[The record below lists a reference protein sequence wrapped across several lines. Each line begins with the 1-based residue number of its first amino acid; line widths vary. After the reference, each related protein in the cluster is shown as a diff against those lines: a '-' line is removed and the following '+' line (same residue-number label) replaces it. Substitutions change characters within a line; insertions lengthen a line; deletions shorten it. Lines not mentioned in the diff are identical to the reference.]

1 LCCIV
6 TPAGPGDGPPTAF
19 RAGTPFHRT
28 RVDQPEMPNGQPNQL
43 ANLHEPFLP
52 GNKHAGSRR
61 SVKTD
66 RAIKTF
72 RNLTPEAAEYA
83 ARVLR
88 DEGESTRYRLQ
99 AMEAILRYG
108 MPKNLEEL
116 LAKAMG
122 EGARA
127 YMRVEF
133 VRPGD
138 DAVDV
143 NAKPN
148 GHGTFEV
155 SFGAP

>member
-1 LCCIV
+1 
-6 TPAGPGDGPPTAF
+6 
-19 RAGTPFHRT
+19 
-28 RVDQPEMPNGQPNQL
+28 MPNGQPAQL
-43 ANLHEPFLP
+43 ANLKPFQP
-52 GNKHAGSRR
+52 GNRPASSRR
-61 SVKTD
+61 SRRTD

-72 RNLTPEAAEYA
+72 RFLTPEAADYA
-83 ARVLR
+83 GRVLR

-133 VRPGD
+133 IRPGD
-138 DAVDV
+138 NASDLD
-143 NAKPN
+143 AKPN
-148 GHGTFEV
+148 GHGGTFEV
-155 SFGAP
+155 SFGGDGD

>member
-1 LCCIV
+1 
-6 TPAGPGDGPPTAF
+6 
-19 RAGTPFHRT
+19 
-28 RVDQPEMPNGQPNQL
+28 MPNGQPAQL
-43 ANLHEPFLP
+43 ANLRPAWQPGEPRQ
-52 GNKHAGSRR
+52 HRR
-61 SVKTD
+61 TIKTD
-66 RAIKTF
+66 RAIKIF
-72 RNLTPEAAEYA
+72 RSLTPEAAEFA

>member
-1 LCCIV
+1 
-6 TPAGPGDGPPTAF
+6 
-19 RAGTPFHRT
+19 
-28 RVDQPEMPNGQPNQL
+28 MPYGQPNQL
-43 ANLHEPFLP
+43 ANLHAPFLP
-52 GNKHAGSRR
+52 GNKRGGSRR

-122 EGARA
+122 EGGRA

-143 NAKPN
+143 KPN

-155 SFGAP
+155 SFGGSGDL

>member
-1 LCCIV
+1 
-6 TPAGPGDGPPTAF
+6 
-19 RAGTPFHRT
+19 
-28 RVDQPEMPNGQPNQL
+28 MPNGQPAQL
-43 ANLHEPFLP
+43 ANLHAPFLP
-52 GNKHAGSRR
+52 GNAHGGARR
-61 SVKTD
+61 PAKTD

-72 RNLTPEAAEYA
+72 RSLTPEAAKYA

-88 DEGESTRYRLQ
+88 DETESTRYRLQ

-122 EGARA
+122 EGGRA

-138 DAVDV
+138 DAHDV

-155 SFGAP
+155 SFGAT

>member
-1 LCCIV
+1 
-6 TPAGPGDGPPTAF
+6 
-19 RAGTPFHRT
+19 
-28 RVDQPEMPNGQPNQL
+28 MPNGQPTQL
-43 ANLHEPFLP
+43 ANLKPAWQP
-52 GNKHAGSRR
+52 GTATQSRR

-72 RNLTPEAAEYA
+72 RNLTPEAAAYA
-83 ARVLR
+83 GRVLR
-88 DEGESTRYRLQ
+88 DEGESTRCRLQ

-122 EGARA
+122 EGGRA

-143 NAKPN
+143 KPN